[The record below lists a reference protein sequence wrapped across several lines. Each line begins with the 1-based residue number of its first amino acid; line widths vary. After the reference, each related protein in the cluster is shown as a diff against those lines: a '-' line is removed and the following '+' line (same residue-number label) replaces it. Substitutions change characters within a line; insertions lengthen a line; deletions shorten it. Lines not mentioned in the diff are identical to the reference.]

1 MIDYTR
7 ASGSDDRAN
16 PILRFD
22 SLIIN
27 DTQMKIALFKIAT
40 SLSHTPNKGQRRG
53 NEETK

>member
-1 MIDYTR
+1 MFYTR

-22 SLIIN
+22 SLITN
-27 DTQMKIALFKIAT
+27 DTQMKTALFKIAT
-40 SLSHTPNKGQRRG
+40 SLSHTPNKGKRRG